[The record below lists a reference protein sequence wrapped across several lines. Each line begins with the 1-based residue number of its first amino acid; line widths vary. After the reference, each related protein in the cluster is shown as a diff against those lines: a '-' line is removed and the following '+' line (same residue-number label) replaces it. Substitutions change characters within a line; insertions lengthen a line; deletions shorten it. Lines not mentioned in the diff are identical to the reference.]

1 VIGNG
6 AKSREE
12 KWWQLAFALGIFT
25 IVYNLAEG
33 IVATWLGYEDET
45 LALFGFGLDSF
56 IEMISGFGIVQMVLR
71 IRRQPQS
78 RRSPFEV
85 TALRITGTSF
95 YLLAAGLTVSAVLN
109 IVWGRIPVTTFWGV
123 VISSVSIGIMAA
135 LIYGKLRAGRAL
147 NSAPLVADARC
158 SQVCIYMSV
167 VLLLSSLIYETTG
180 FAYADSLGT
189 LGLAWFSLTEGRE
202 CFEKAAARAHC
213 DC

>member
-1 VIGNG
+1 MIDG
-6 AKSREE
+6 AKSNEE
-12 KWWQLAFALGIFT
+12 RWWQLAFALGVFT

-33 IVATWLGYEDET
+33 TVATWLGYEDET

-71 IRRQPQS
+71 IRRQPQG
-78 RRSPFEV
+78 RRSPFEQ

-95 YLLAAGLTVSAVLN
+95 YLLATGLAVSAVLN

-147 NSAPLVADARC
+147 ASAPLIADARC

-189 LGLAWFSLTEGRE
+189 LGLAWFSFTEGRE
-202 CFEKAAARAHC
+202 CFEKAAARTHC

>member
-1 VIGNG
+1 MSG
-6 AKSREE
+6 EE
-12 KWWQLAFALGIFT
+12 KWWRLAFALGIFT

-109 IVWGRIPVTTFWGV
+109 IMWGRIPVTTFWGV

-147 NSAPLVADARC
+147 NSAPLIADARC